1 MLLSLFIVLPLVVGL
16 ILLLLK
22 DQKPLKWLGALISGA
37 LFALMTYL
45 YYRGGSN
52 ELNFAVEWFNFNH
65 LKTYFALN
73 ATGLG
78 GLMVFLSNLV
88 YVLLFVYLANTKQK
102 FNNSFYGLLLIT
114 LAGLNGVF
122 LAQDLIL
129 FYFFWEVVLIPI
141 YFLIGIWGKG
151 KDKIKA
157 NMTFFLYTIFGSMF
171 MLAGIIF
178 IGFNLKP
185 TSFLLQDVQAVTAP
199 NFCATSLLA
208 LLFLIA
214 FVIKIPI
221 FPFHTWQP
229 TIYKTSA
236 TPVTVVLSALMA
248 KMGLFAVVTWY
259 IGLFPTQSEFL
270 PYFLIPALI
279 GIIYASLIAIS
290 SNNVKKII
298 AYSSIAHLALIF
310 ISLFTND
317 ATGYSGAFF
326 QMFSHGLVVLGLWL
340 IVDIMERRYEVKD
353 VKSIGGLAA
362 VNPTLAIFFIVFA
375 MANIALPLTSSF
387 IGEFMMLT
395 ALFKYNMVWAVV
407 ACLGVIL
414 SAVYMLR
421 LAGALLFGPV
431 NKKFEGKKHTEN
443 SGVIIV
449 LSIIA
454 ILIIYFGVNSNSIF
468 YLLAR

>member
-52 ELNFAVEWFNFNH
+52 EVNFAVEWFNFNH

-270 PYFLIPALI
+270 PYFLIPSLI

-353 VKSIGGLAA
+353 IKSIGGLAA

-387 IGEFMMLT
+387 IGEFMMLI
-395 ALFKYNMVWAVV
+395 ALFKYNVVWAVV

-431 NKKFEGKKHTEN
+431 NSKFEGKKHTEN
-443 SGVIIV
+443 TGVIIV

>member
-52 ELNFAVEWFNFNH
+52 EVNFAVEWFNFNH

-270 PYFLIPALI
+270 PYFLIPSLI

-353 VKSIGGLAA
+353 IKSISGLAA

-387 IGEFMMLT
+387 IGEFMMLI
-395 ALFKYNMVWAVV
+395 ALFKYNVVWAVV

-431 NKKFEGKKHTEN
+431 NSKFEGKKHTEN
-443 SGVIIV
+443 TGVIIV

>member
-52 ELNFAVEWFNFNH
+52 EVNFAVEWFNFNH

-178 IGFNLKP
+178 IGFNLQP

-270 PYFLIPALI
+270 PYFLIPSLI

-353 VKSIGGLAA
+353 IKSIGGLAA

-387 IGEFMMLT
+387 IGEFMMLI
-395 ALFKYNMVWAVV
+395 ALFKYNVVWAVV

-431 NKKFEGKKHTEN
+431 NSKFEGKKHTEN
-443 SGVIIV
+443 TGVIIV